1 MHVQNILCDNFS
13 QANSKDV
20 MNSQLLIVLIIC
32 LQAYILKIIEGK
44 IKKNTWRYDSIQL
57 EIR

>member
-20 MNSQLLIVLIIC
+20 MNSQLLIVSIIC

-44 IKKNTWRYDSIQL
+44 IKKTHEGMTPFS
-57 EIR
+57 